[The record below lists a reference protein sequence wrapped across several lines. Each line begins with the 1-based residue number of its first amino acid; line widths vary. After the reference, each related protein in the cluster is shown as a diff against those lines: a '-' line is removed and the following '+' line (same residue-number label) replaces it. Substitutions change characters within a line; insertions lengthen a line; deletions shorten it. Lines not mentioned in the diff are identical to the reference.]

1 MPNTSTLKQMCLPTK
16 VGLVVVFAIVVA
28 ILALIMYEVYVPGQT
43 KEVFGSV
50 VGLQQIANNSQPHIR
65 RYAGVKLE
73 NGFTVRARVDGYVT
87 LVPGDRAAFL
97 EITTPLLGFKR
108 YRFHRYLDPD
118 RSRRGAPADVASP

>member
-1 MPNTSTLKQMCLPTK
+1 MLPTK
-16 VGLVVVFAIVVA
+16 VGLIVVFAIVVA
-28 ILALIMYEVYVPGQT
+28 IFALIMYEVYVPGQT

-50 VGLQQIANNSQPHIR
+50 VGLQQIANNSQLLIR

-73 NGFTVRARVDGYVT
+73 NGFTVQARVDGHVT

-108 YRFHRYLDPD
+108 YRFHRHLEPD
-118 RSRRGAPADVASP
+118 RFRPDTPAGRVLE